1 MFSTLIYLVQTYKPD
16 ATVEDVK
23 RELPY
28 CQHKLDLIIK
38 REGDGEGRRMEPR
51 YLAQLIAEQI
61 RANQNEKRFF
71 SVNKE
76 RAHRSVL
83 PQNRNLIVTEH
94 KA

>member
-1 MFSTLIYLVQTYKPD
+1 M
-16 ATVEDVK
+16 
-23 RELPY
+23 EL
-28 CQHKLDLIIK
+28 
-38 REGDGEGRRMEPR
+38 R